1 MIWRLSG
8 IRALRRINE
17 LSEALNV
24 HPPSATRMVQKLGMM
39 NLLQY
44 ERYGRDLLRAEGKR
58 LGELLLERHNVIE
71 NFFRMLGSVKTGFG
85 RNEKVEHML
94 SDETIKS
101 FQKYISF
108 ANDNPDV
115 LERLKNIRDET
126 DGFQIRSIIKG
137 CAIQV
142 AAQPLA
148 IMIPFFHRRKRKMTY
163 LFLFF
168 FFESLP
174 VEFLESLS

>member
-1 MIWRLSG
+1 MGFDPKSGGNNMNNQDFRTLSGYMKKEGHLLSAAMEDYLEMIWRLSRDTG
-8 IRALRRINE
+8 FTRINE

-44 ERYGRDLLRAEGKR
+44 ERYGVIQLRAEGKR

-71 NFFRMLGSVKTGFG
+71 NFFRLLGISEDQLLAET
-85 RNEKVEHML
+85 EKVEHML

-108 ANDNPDV
+108 TNDNPDV
-115 LERLKNIRDET
+115 QERWNEYT
-126 DGFQIRSIIKG
+126 
-137 CAIQV
+137 
-142 AAQPLA
+142 
-148 IMIPFFHRRKRKMTY
+148 
-163 LFLFF
+163 
-168 FFESLP
+168 E
-174 VEFLESLS
+174 